1 MPLAAK
7 QRRVVRQKAK
17 GPVDPSVGQRVRQL
31 REARHL
37 TQADLAGTDF
47 SKGFISLVETGRS
60 RMSLRAAQIIAERLN
75 VPVADLLTSLP
86 NDDERALELQLLQ
99 AETLLARGDAAGA
112 LVLAERLEGRAS
124 GSLAPRVKHLRGRA
138 LSQSNRSRDGL
149 RLLDDALRA
158 YRAAGNR
165 ELVARTLYDLAVAHA
180 RLEEQ
185 GEALN
190 LALQAEHLV
199 NEGAVVDR
207 TFELTLL
214 SFLAGTFVVLSDFG
228 AADLRTERAKAVA
241 EDVSDPR
248 AVANLYESL
257 AMTRQRQG
265 DLDAALAYAR
275 RSLQAYEELGSKAG
289 IGSAWNTIGWVYISR
304 SQAARAAEALG
315 RAQRLAE
322 QDKDGRLMA
331 YVLQNQA
338 ELELLRGNPEAALK
352 LAEQSIAHPDAS
364 SRCRAI
370 SRLVK
375 AQALAKTKASDAQVA
390 SAFNQAIAELE
401 PHGRR
406 MTARGYQALFETQ
419 MARGHAKQANESAK
433 LALEALQPTLR

>member
-1 MPLAAK
+1 MPAATK

-17 GPVDPSVGQRVRQL
+17 GPVDPVSGQRVRQL

-37 TQADLAGTDF
+37 TQSDLAGSDF
-47 SKGFISLVETGRS
+47 SKGFISLVETGRT
-60 RMSLRAAQIIAERLN
+60 RMSLRAAQIIAQRLG
-75 VPVADLLTSLP
+75 VPVADLLTAPTS
-86 NDDERALELQLLQ
+86 NDQRELELQLLQ
-99 AETLLARGDAAGA
+99 AETLLARGEMSAAA
-112 LVLAERLEGRAS
+112 QLAEQLERNA
-124 GSLAPRVKHLRGRA
+124 GSMAPRVKRLRGRA
-138 LSQSNRSRDGL
+138 LSMSNRTREGV
-149 RLLDDALRA
+149 RLLDEALRA
-158 YRAAGNR
+158 YRAEGNR
-165 ELVARTLYDLAVAHA
+165 ELVTRTLYDLAVAHA

-207 TFELTLL
+207 TFELSLL
-214 SFLAGTFVVLSDFG
+214 SFLAGTFVVLADFG

-248 AVANLYESL
+248 AVANLYENL
-257 AMTRQRQG
+257 AMTRHRQG
-265 DLDAALAYAR
+265 DFDAALAYAR

-289 IGSAWNTIGWVYISR
+289 IGSAWNTLGWVYLSR
-304 SQAARAAEALG
+304 GQAGRASEALD

-322 QDKDGRLMA
+322 QNKDGRLMA

-338 ELELLRGNPEAALK
+338 ELELVRGNADAAVK
-352 LAEQSIAHPDAS
+352 RADESILHPDAS

-375 AQALAKTKASDAQVA
+375 AQALAKTKATDAQVTA
-390 SAFNQAIAELE
+390 AFKLAISDLA

-406 MTARGYQALFETQ
+406 MTARAYQALFETQ
-419 MARGHAKQANESAK
+419 VARGQTKQANESAK
-433 LALEALQPTLR
+433 LALEALQPTLA